1 MTAPTRGRDRSTP
14 ITRHRVRTA
23 YAWTREFV
31 RRFGLLNGR
40 ANAAAITLYG
50 FLALFAITLLAVA
63 VVGYFAADRKDVAQN
78 IVEFLGVS
86 GAAAKTVTDAVD
98 RAQQTREIAS
108 IVGLIGLLWTGSGFA
123 LSIAAA
129 YDVAWSVPHRAA
141 RERLVGLGWLAG
153 AGVVVAVSVYV
164 TTWIEKLPVA
174 VVPLVFVAGAAVNTV
189 LWLWTSWALPNRR
202 APWRALLPAAI
213 AGGVA
218 FELLKIA
225 GGIVVP
231 RLVARSSAL
240 YGTIGVVFALL
251 AWLLVLGRL
260 VVMMSVIEVMGWER
274 NHGSEVVELRGP
286 RLPAGESRGPLA
298 T

>member
-1 MTAPTRGRDRSTP
+1 
-14 ITRHRVRTA
+14 
-23 YAWTREFV
+23 
-31 RRFGLLNGR
+31 
-40 ANAAAITLYG
+40 
-50 FLALFAITLLAVA
+50 

-78 IVEFLGVS
+78 IVGFLGVS

-98 RAQQTREIAS
+98 RARQTREIAS
-108 IVGLIGLLWTGSGFA
+108 IVGVLGLLWTGSGLA
-123 LSIAAA
+123 LSIAAS
-129 YDVAWSVPHRAA
+129 YDVAWRVPHRVT

-153 AGVVVAVSVYV
+153 AGLLIAVSVYV

-174 VVPLVFVAGAAVNTV
+174 VTPLVFVAGAAVNTG
-189 LWLWTSWALPNRR
+189 LWLWTSWVLPNRR

-218 FELLKIA
+218 FEVLKIA

-274 NHGSEVVELRGP
+274 DHGSETVAIRGP
-286 RLPAGESRGPLA
+286 RLPPGESRGPLA